1 MMKRIGTVVLLVGV
15 SLAMISC
22 AKPHVGKR
30 INTHS
35 SGFCRYAAIDN
46 NGEKRCLLRDGH
58 LVFDFSIKKG
68 EREGEYI
75 IDGTM
80 DPSQGDLA
88 SISHLVPAKSRFN
101 LLVIRDGVIVDNVG
115 FRPRAGFG
123 NTDRPWPFTINL
135 DMPEGLDGVT
145 LTYFISV
152 RG

>member
-1 MMKRIGTVVLLVGV
+1 
-15 SLAMISC
+15 
-22 AKPHVGKR
+22 
-30 INTHS
+30 
-35 SGFCRYAAIDN
+35 
-46 NGEKRCLLRDGH
+46 
-58 LVFDFSIKKG
+58 
-68 EREGEYI
+68 
-75 IDGTM
+75 M

-152 RG
+152 RGNHSPIDRASCRPGGSGFEVPSDAQMG